1 MSLFAMGYNQLE
13 VNEAKLT
20 MAELEL
26 DSLTSMFNKYVF
38 LFFHH
43 SPLRLFVQVLTTT
56 FFVL

>member
-38 LFFHH
+38 
-43 SPLRLFVQVLTTT
+43 SPPLQFPIPFRAALLQIN
-56 FFVL
+56 